1 MIIKGGGVSNRGIDL
16 LEEIIGIPAIGLE
29 I

>member
-1 MIIKGGGVSNRGIDL
+1 MIIKGGTFLNRGVDL